1 MDIFKIDHGCTN
13 KHFVNTWKNIAI
25 IQSTQILVTK
35 TVRKSMENLFR
46 SEI

>member
-13 KHFVNTWKNIAI
+13 KHFVNTWENIAI
-25 IQSTQILVTK
+25 IQSTQIFVTK
-35 TVRKSMENLFR
+35 VVRKFVEKLFS